1 MFKNFNRRLALIFIF
16 AFAISACQPAPTKLT
31 AMPSASGTP
40 SATSTSNAGGQLG
53 IQKEALKGVKI
64 QVWDPWF
71 GVESSLF
78 ESQVKEFN
86 QTNEWGIT
94 VQSTSQINYGQ
105 LYDNTTA
112 ALPTVNKPQLVI
124 ALPEH
129 ALEWNANDYVVDL
142 NPYINDSVYGF
153 KDADVKDF
161 PNIFWT
167 QDSVGGK
174 QLAVPAE
181 RSARFILYNVSWARE
196 LGFDSSPQTS
206 SDFRQQACRA
216 HQTMLTDTD
225 KTNDAYGGW
234 LVDTNPINTLS
245 QLNSD
250 QPLDW
255 SNLVN
260 DADSMTAFSWLTAFG
275 GGVMEGNDYRFL
287 TPKNIAAFTFVKQL
301 YDDACA
307 WTAQPNADL
316 PADFAS
322 RKAIF
327 ATAGLEELPDYARAM
342 AAANNSDEWTVLSF
356 PGDTQSGLI
365 VYGSSYVVLK
375 STPEKQL
382 ASWLFVRWLLSP
394 ENQTKWVQVT
404 NLFPLRTSSLEALG
418 DYKNTH
424 PQWDA
429 AVELLPQAQI
439 QPQLASWRNVR
450 VMLGDGFNS
459 MFRLNIPA
467 GQVAAVLAQMES
479 TSRDLSK

>member
-1 MFKNFNRRLALIFIF
+1 MIHRRAVILVAAFILA
-16 AFAISACQPAPTKLT
+16 ACQPAAITPT
-31 AMPSASGTP
+31 AAP
-40 SATSTSNAGGQLG
+40 SATRPPQATSTPKTEDAIQ
-53 IQKEALKGVKI
+53 IQKEALRGVTI
-64 QVWDPWF
+64 QVWTPWF
-71 GVESSLF
+71 GVEQNLF
-78 ESQVKEFN
+78 DSQVADFN
-86 QTNEWGIT
+86 QSNEWGIK
-94 VQSTSQINYGQ
+94 VQAASQINYSQ
-105 LYDNTTA
+105 LYQNVTA
-112 ALPTVNKPQLVI
+112 ALSSRSQPDLVI
-124 ALPEH
+124 AFPEH
-129 ALEWNANDYVVDL
+129 ALEWNAQGAVVNLNDYV
-142 NPYINDSVYGF
+142 NDPQYGLSNSDI
-153 KDADVKDF
+153 KDIPAV
-161 PNIFWT
+161 FWN
-167 QDSVGGK
+167 QDSVDGTRLG
-174 QLAVPAE
+174 APAE

-196 LGFDSSPQTS
+196 LGFDAPPQTP

-216 HQTMLTDTD
+216 HQTMLSDTD

-250 QPLDW
+250 QPLNW

-260 DADSMTAFSWLTAFG
+260 DADAMTALSWLTAFG
-275 GGVMEGNDYRFL
+275 GGVLENNDYRFL
-287 TPKNIAAFTFVKQL
+287 TPQNIAAFTFVKQL
-301 YDDACA
+301 YDDGCA

-316 PADFAS
+316 PAAFAS

-327 ATAGLEELPDYARAM
+327 AAAGLEELPDYARAM
-342 AAANNSDEWTVLSF
+342 AAANNRDEWTVLSF
-356 PGDTQSGLI
+356 PGDAHIGLI

-394 ENQTKWVQVT
+394 ENQTQWVQVT
-404 NLFPLRTSSLEALG
+404 NLFPLRTSSLDSLS

-424 PQWDA
+424 PQWAA
-429 AVELLPQAQI
+429 AVALLPEAQI

-450 VMLGDGFNS
+450 IMLGDGFNS

>member
-1 MFKNFNRRLALIFIF
+1 MIHRRAVVLLAALIL
-16 AFAISACQPAPTKLT
+16 AACQPAATPPTT
-31 AMPSASGTP
+31 TP
-40 SATSTSNAGGQLG
+40 AATRTPQATSTPKVDDSIQV
-53 IQKEALKGVKI
+53 QKEALNGVTI
-64 QVWDPWF
+64 QVWTPWF
-71 GVESSLF
+71 GVEQNLF
-78 ESQVKEFN
+78 DSQVADFN
-86 QTNEWGIT
+86 QSNEWGIK
-94 VQSTSQINYGQ
+94 VQATSQVNYSQ
-105 LYDNTTA
+105 LYQNVTA
-112 ALPTVNKPQLVI
+112 ALNSPDQPDLVI
-124 ALPEH
+124 AFPEH
-129 ALEWNANDYVVDL
+129 ALEWNASSAVVNLNDYV
-142 NPYINDSVYGF
+142 NDPQYGLTNADI
-153 KDADVKDF
+153 KDI
-161 PNIFWT
+161 PPIFWN
-167 QDSVGGK
+167 QDSVNGTRLGM
-174 QLAVPAE
+174 PAE
-181 RSARFILYNVSWARE
+181 RSARFILYNVSWAHE
-196 LGFDSSPQTS
+196 LGFDVAPQTS

-216 HQTMLTDTD
+216 HQTMLTDAD

-255 SNLVN
+255 SNLLN
-260 DADSMTAFSWLTAFG
+260 DADSMTALSWLTAFG
-275 GGVMEGNDYRFL
+275 GGVLEDNNYRFY
-287 TPKNIAAFTFVKQL
+287 TAKNIAAFTFVKQL
-301 YDDACA
+301 YDDGCA

-316 PADFAS
+316 PAAFAS

-342 AAANNSDEWTVLSF
+342 AAANNGDEWTVLSF
-356 PGDTQSGLI
+356 PGDTQNGLV

-404 NLFPLRTSSLEALG
+404 NLFPLRTSSLDALS

-424 PQWDA
+424 PQWAA
-429 AVELLPQAQI
+429 AVALLPEAQM
-439 QPQLASWRNVR
+439 QPQLASWRKVR
-450 VMLGDGFNS
+450 QMLGDGFNS

>member
-1 MFKNFNRRLALIFIF
+1 MIHRRRLILLAALIL
-16 AFAISACQPAPTKLT
+16 SACQPATVTPT
-31 AMPSASGTP
+31 AVP
-40 SATSTSNAGGQLG
+40 SATDAPPATSTPKVDDSIQ
-53 IQKEALKGVKI
+53 IQKEALKGVTI
-64 QVWDPWF
+64 QVWTPWF
-71 GVESSLF
+71 GVEQNLF
-78 ESQVKEFN
+78 DSQVQDFN
-86 QTNEWGIT
+86 QTNEWGIK
-94 VQSTSQINYGQ
+94 VQSTSQINYTQ
-105 LYDNTTA
+105 LYQNVA
-112 ALPTVNKPQLVI
+112 ASLNSPDQPDLAI
-124 ALPEH
+124 AFPEH
-129 ALEWNANDYVVDL
+129 ALEWNASGSVVNMNNYVND
-142 NPYINDSVYGF
+142 PRYGLSSADI
-153 KDADVKDF
+153 KDIPPV
-161 PNIFWT
+161 FWN
-167 QDSVGGK
+167 QDSVNGTRVG
-174 QLAVPAE
+174 APAE

-206 SDFRQQACRA
+206 SDFQQQACRA

-234 LVDTNPINTLS
+234 LIDTNPIATLS
-245 QLNSD
+245 QLKAD

-260 DADSMTAFSWLTAFG
+260 DADSITALSWMTAFG
-275 GGVMEGNDYRFL
+275 GGVLEGNGYRFL
-287 TPKNIAAFTFVKQL
+287 TPKNIAAFTFIKQL
-301 YDDACA
+301 YDDGCA

-316 PADFAS
+316 PAAFAS

-342 AAANNSDEWTVLSF
+342 AAADNSDEWTVLSF
-356 PGDTQSGLI
+356 PGDAQTGLI

-404 NLFPLRTSSLEALG
+404 NLFPLRTSSLDALS

-424 PQWDA
+424 PQWAA
-429 AVELLPQAQI
+429 AVALLPQAQM

-450 VMLGDGFNS
+450 IMLGDGFNS

-479 TSRDLSK
+479 ISRDLSK